1 MTSPRLLLLAPAFHG
16 YARSI
21 AQGFSQIGCTTS
33 LHEYDRLD
41 GMAAKVGHKLRNEL
55 PAKLG
60 LGTDRGVTAG
70 PRTAGAI
77 RAARPDIVLVIRGD
91 ALEDVVFEAI
101 EEVRARP
108 ILWLW
113 DEVRRTRH
121 TEASLDRYD
130 QLISYS
136 PLDATAFN
144 ASGRDC
150 LYVPNAFDPAMVPA
164 APVHDNR
171 LLFIG
176 ARYPRR
182 QELLEDLAAARV
194 PVLAVG
200 RDWSRHPV
208 DRARTWQWARP
219 GVDAMRDVDRQT
231 GYAMTAGAPAAINIH
246 GDQDGFTMKTF
257 EAPGVGG
264 VQLVDR
270 WDVDQFYEPG
280 TEVLVFE
287 SGDELVDVSRRL
299 LVDDR
304 WGDRIRRAGQAR
316 TLAEHTFAHRA
327 RQVATLWA

>member
-1 MTSPRLLLLAPAFHG
+1 MSGPRIVLLAPGFHG

-21 AQGFSQIGCTTS
+21 ARGFEDIGTDIAV
-33 LHEYDRLD
+33 HEYDRLD
-41 GMAAKVGHKLRNEL
+41 GFAAKLRHKAGVEL
-55 PAKLG
+55 PAKL
-60 LGTDRGVTAG
+60 LRRPDPGVQAGKQTA
-70 PRTAGAI
+70 AFI
-77 RAARPDIVLVIRGD
+77 RSHRPDIVLIIRGD
-91 ALEDVVFEAI
+91 ALS
-101 EEVRARP
+101 EEVHDAITQVGARP

-136 PLDATAFN
+136 PLDTEAFMAT
-144 ASGRDC
+144 GRSC
-150 LYVPNAFDPAMVPA
+150 VHVANAFDPSMTPA
-164 APVHDNR
+164 LPRHGNR

-182 QELLEDLAAARV
+182 QELLEALAAASV
-194 PVLAVG
+194 PTLAVG
-200 RDWSRHPV
+200 RDWSRHPM

-219 GVDAMRDVDRQT
+219 AVPSTRDADRLT
-231 GYAMTAGAPAAINIH
+231 GYAMTAGAPGAINIH

-270 WDVDQFYEPG
+270 ADVDQFYEPG
-280 TEVLVFE
+280 TEVLVFDGAE
-287 SGDELVDVSRRL
+287 ELIDLGRRL
-299 LVDDR
+299 IRDDR
-304 WGDRIRRAGQAR
+304 WGDRIRAAGQAR

-327 RQVATLWA
+327 RQVAELWA